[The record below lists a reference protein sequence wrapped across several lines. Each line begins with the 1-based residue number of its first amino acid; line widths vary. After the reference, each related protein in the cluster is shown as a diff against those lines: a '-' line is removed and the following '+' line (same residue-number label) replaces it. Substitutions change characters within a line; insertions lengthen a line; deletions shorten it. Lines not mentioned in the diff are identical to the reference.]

1 MSSCTFGIQGWF
13 LNLVIILEEML
24 ELDRLDTRKDDSR
37 EDF

>member
-24 ELDRLDTRKDDSR
+24 ELDRLDTRKDDSS
-37 EDF
+37 EGF